1 MKKEKFLGSLK
12 ACLSSFLLPTLS
24 KKKKIKKR
32 KKTS

>member
-24 KKKKIKKR
+24 KKKIKKR